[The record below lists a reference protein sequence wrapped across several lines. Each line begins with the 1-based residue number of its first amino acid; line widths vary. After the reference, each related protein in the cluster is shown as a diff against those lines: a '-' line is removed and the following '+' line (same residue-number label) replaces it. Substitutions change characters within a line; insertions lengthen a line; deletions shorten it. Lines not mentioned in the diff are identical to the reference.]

1 MKKRNLFL
9 SIFLV
14 IALSACNLPSGNG
27 DSGGGDSGGVDDLA
41 LTVTAQYLL
50 LNQSSAT
57 PQFTPTP
64 GPSSTPEFT
73 PTPSVPQVTVSVNT
87 NCRTG
92 PSTQYDNIDS
102 LLVGQTGT
110 VVGKNSPTGY
120 WIINRLNGSGTCWL
134 FPQYATV
141 SGNTANL
148 PEYPVPPTPTPS
160 KTPTPTA
167 TATLAPPVAVSNVA
181 VAKICIPPVV
191 FPFILY
197 QYGGNLTWTDNSNNE
212 DGFNIYFNGALFT
225 NVGANVTAFALPV
238 LPFVAAV
245 PQKWGVESYNSA
257 GKAATKDSTFTC
269 P

>member
-14 IALSACNLPSGNG
+14 IALSACNLPSGN
-27 DSGGGDSGGVDDLA
+27 DEAPIDDLA

-64 GPSSTPEFT
+64 GPSSTPAFT
-73 PTPSVPQVTVSVNT
+73 PTPSIPQVTVSVNT

-110 VVGKNSPTGY
+110 VVGKNSQTGY

-134 FPQYATV
+134 YPQYATV
-141 SGNTANL
+141 TGNTANL

-167 TATLAPPVAVSNVA
+167 TATLAPPSAVSNVA
-181 VAKICIPPVV
+181 VAKICIPVLP
-191 FPFILY
+191 PLY
-197 QYGGNLTWTDNSNNE
+197 NFGGNLTWTDNSNNE

-225 NVGANVTAFALPV
+225 SLGPNVTSYPLPM
-238 LPFVAAV
+238 LPFNAGT

-257 GKAATKDSTFTC
+257 GKGALKDTTFTC